1 MKQPDAAAVAEKQ
14 LLQTALRYPDA
25 HEDHPW
31 GETVVKVKGKVFV
44 FLGASDGRLGVT
56 TKLPRTGP
64 AALGLP
70 FTEPCGYGLGKSGW
84 VTARFDAG
92 EDIPVDLLVSWLD
105 ESYRAVAPKRSVAA
119 LDGASTRTAP
129 AAKKKAPAAKK
140 KAPAAKKKA
149 PAAKKKAPAAKKK
162 AAAPA
167 AKKKARVAKKKK
179 VTGRRA

>member
-1 MKQPDAAAVAEKQ
+1 MKAKDPAALAEKQ
-14 LLQTALRYPDA
+14 LLQTALRYPDT
-25 HEDHPW
+25 HEAHPW

-105 ESYRAVAPKRSVAA
+105 ESYRAVAPRRSVEA
-119 LDGASTRTAP
+119 LDVGATLTKRPPTKKKAATRKKAP
-129 AAKKKAPAAKK
+129 AKKAPAKKTAKKKAS
-140 KAPAAKKKA
+140 
-149 PAAKKKAPAAKKK
+149 
-162 AAAPA
+162 
-167 AKKKARVAKKKK
+167 VAKKKK
-179 VTGRRA
+179 ATKAKRGSI

>member
-1 MKQPDAAAVAEKQ
+1 MKATDPAALAEKQ
-14 LLQTALRYPDA
+14 LLQAALRYPDA

-44 FLGASDGRLGVT
+44 FIGASDGRLGVT

-105 ESYRAVAPKRSVAA
+105 ESYRAVAPRRSVAA
-119 LDGASTRTAP
+119 LDGAPASSRQP
-129 AAKKKAPAAKK
+129 AATTKTKPVATKKKKTPVAKKKRAAAKQTTRAAKEKTPSANNKKKKAPAAKK
-140 KAPAAKKKA
+140 
-149 PAAKKKAPAAKKK
+149 
-162 AAAPA
+162 
-167 AKKKARVAKKKK
+167 R
-179 VTGRRA
+179 